1 MIKLIEIYEDKT
13 RTDLR
18 MDHEKS
24 TFSLRETYVNPDHIL
39 YLRENRDIKGRIS
52 KSNLVNEL
60 DTHQEITT
68 VHLNKG
74 HSGMTINVVGH
85 LSLIEEKIRS
95 SKKILLKG

>member
-1 MIKLIEIYEDKT
+1 
-13 RTDLR
+13 
-18 MDHEKS
+18 MDQEKS

-39 YLRENRDIKGRIS
+39 YLRENNDIKSRLS

-60 DTHQEITT
+60 DIRQEVTT

-74 HSGMTINVVGH
+74 HSGMTINVIGH